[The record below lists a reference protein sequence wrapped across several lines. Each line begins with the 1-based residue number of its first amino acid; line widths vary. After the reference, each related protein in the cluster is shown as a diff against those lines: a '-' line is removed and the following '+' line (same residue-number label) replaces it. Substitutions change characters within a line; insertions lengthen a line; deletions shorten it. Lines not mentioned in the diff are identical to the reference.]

1 MDPDYQLNGLLAY
14 SFENGSLL
22 SGPFQIDPELGHIIL
37 QGTLDREEED
47 TYSVLAIGSMG
58 V

>member
-14 SFENGSLL
+14 SFDNGSLL
-22 SGPFQIDPELGHIIL
+22 NGPFQIDPELGHIIL

-47 TYSVLAIGSMG
+47 TYSVISYCRI
-58 V
+58 VT